1 MTDRPHATAHS
12 ADAYCFKR
20 GSSSNRQLRLVVD
33 LYLYL
38 NAVLVCALI
47 LQGWTSMKSLYQIL
61 CDAYLSEP
69 IIPNAKGDGGGLK

>member
-20 GSSSNRQLRLVVD
+20 GSSPNQQLRLVAD

-38 NAVLVCALI
+38 NAVLVGALFNI
-47 LQGWTSMKSLYQIL
+47 AGMALY
-61 CDAYLSEP
+61 
-69 IIPNAKGDGGGLK
+69 

>member
-20 GSSSNRQLRLVVD
+20 GSSPNQQLHLVAD

-38 NAVLVCALI
+38 NAVLVGALFNI
-47 LQGWTSMKSLYQIL
+47 AGMDLY
-61 CDAYLSEP
+61 
-69 IIPNAKGDGGGLK
+69 